1 MNILILKR
9 KAFIS
14 NKDIGSFNEVE
25 KVNIA
30 QLNTLIVKKDIN
42 NRLCKGMRYYKD
54 GLVLDIKSIVDRDY
68 GSLDIYGKVMSE
80 SDINVYNTNLSFD
93 IKNNELIYTECNCI
107 DFQNNCDFNSTYICK
122 HIGSTF
128 YKFAEAVEEKI
139 KSKEDNKKITSF
151 DELDYSEVLLRE
163 INKFVNNNK
172 EKANLQV
179 NITKNEIARD
189 IFYYEIDLKIGTKK
203 YYVVKNIAE
212 LINARKNKKTISYGK
227 EFKYDPD
234 IHYFSDADERIL
246 NFIEEYVSLN
256 EPFEREYS
264 VHRVTNSVFGN
275 NKTLFLPQSALR
287 RFLNNI
293 NGKHITFTNN
303 IETLYLEVLEED
315 LPIKFNIR
323 EENGEIKICEDKE
336 LPQSMTYKG
345 DVYLYDNK
353 IYLPSEKQIKY
364 YKCINEIL
372 RKEESISFKDKKKQE
387 VFNKVIPV
395 LEIISSDINIEE
407 SLSENI
413 VKDKVKLEVYFDRE
427 RNKTW
432 AEVKAIYGDI
442 SFNVLKGPKDD
453 EYVIRSLT
461 EEGEVEKE
469 LNDISFYRNKNQFI
483 FNGDDEKL
491 FELLSNEL
499 ASLKEKAT
507 IFYSDRFKERRIY
520 GANSLNASISE
531 GKGNYL
537 EFTFNIENINE
548 DEYKKI
554 INAFKDNRKFFKLKD
569 ESFIDLR
576 DEEVIKLFNLIDNLS
591 EESSVK
597 SNEIKI
603 HKSKAVF
610 LSESIKDDN
619 LSFIH
624 GNDIINHIASKIVN
638 LEDINYEIPEDLNAT
653 LRDYQLT
660 GFKWLKTL
668 SHYEFGGILADEMG
682 LGKTLQTIA
691 FLLSEKGKKSII
703 VTPTSLIYNWRS
715 EFEKFAPNMKVKI
728 IHGNRE
734 ERIFTK
740 EEVKEFDVLITTYG
754 TLRNDYDLYNDIN
767 FDFCIIDEAQNIKNP
782 LSQSSE
788 VVKELNAKV
797 KFALTGTPIENNLL
811 ELWSLFDYIL
821 PGYLYSKKKFQDKF
835 MKRDKGIKELKKLI
849 RPFILRRL
857 KNDVMSELPDK
868 IEKRFLIEMTKEQKK
883 VYKSYVD
890 DIKIKMKERDFT
902 KDKITIFSYL
912 TKLRQLTLDP
922 AILVEGYKGG
932 SGKIDVTVELIEE
945 FIKDNHK
952 ILLFSQFT
960 SVLDSMKKIL
970 EAEGIEYFYLDG
982 STKASER
989 VQLVNEFNNSDNI
1002 KVFLIS
1008 LKAGGTG
1015 LNLTSADVV
1024 IHFDPW
1030 WNPAIEDQATDRAHR
1045 FGQKNVVEVIKL
1057 IAKGSIEEK
1066 IIKLQESKKEII
1078 NEIMSGNYT
1087 NESFL
1092 SSLSEEEIKEL
1103 FN

>member
-1 MNILILKR
+1 M
-9 KAFIS
+9 
-14 NKDIGSFNEVE
+14 
-25 KVNIA
+25 NIA
-30 QLNTLIVKKDIN
+30 QLDAVIVKKDTN
-42 NRLCKGMRYYKD
+42 NRLHRGMRCYKD
-54 GLVLDIKSIVDRDY
+54 DLVLDIKSIVDRDY
-68 GSLDIYGKVMSE
+68 GALDVYGKVMSE
-80 SDINVYNTNLSFD
+80 SDISVYNTNLSFD
-93 IKNNELIYTECNCI
+93 MKNSDLIYTECNCI

-122 HIGSTF
+122 HVGATF
-128 YKFAEAVEEKI
+128 YKFAEAVKEKARL
-139 KSKEDNKKITSF
+139 KEDSSKKSTRIE
-151 DELDYSEVLLRE
+151 ELDYSKVLLRE
-163 INKFVNNNK
+163 INKFISNDK
-172 EKANLQV
+172 EKANLKI
-179 NITKNEIARD
+179 NISKNKIARD
-189 IFYYEIDLKIGTKK
+189 RFFYEIDLKIGTKK
-203 YYVVKNIAE
+203 YYVVKNISE
-212 LINARKNKKTISYGK
+212 LINARRNNRIISYGK
-227 EFKYDPD
+227 EFKYNPS
-234 IHYFSDADERIL
+234 IHYFSDEDEKIL
-246 NFIEEYVSLN
+246 DFIEEYVSLN
-256 EPFEREYS
+256 EPFERDYS
-264 VHRVTNSVFGN
+264 VHRVTNSIFGN

-293 NGKHITFTNN
+293 NNKHITFTNN
-303 IETLYLEVLEED
+303 FESLELEVLKED
-315 LPIKFNIR
+315 LPIKFNIK
-323 EENGEIKICEDKE
+323 EEDNVIKLCEDND
-336 LPQSMTYKG
+336 LPKSMTYKD
-345 DVYLYDNK
+345 DVYIYNNK

-364 YKCINEIL
+364 YACINNIL
-372 RKEESISFKDKKKQE
+372 KKEESISFKDKNKQE
-387 VFNKVIPV
+387 VFNKVIPL
-395 LEIISSDINIEE
+395 LETISSDINIDEY
-407 SLSENI
+407 LSKNI
-413 VKDKVKLEVYFDRE
+413 IKDKVKLEVYFDRE

-432 AEVKAIYGDI
+432 AEVKAIYGEI
-442 SFNVLKGPKDD
+442 SFNVLKGPKNN
-453 EYVIRSLT
+453 EYVIRSLN
-461 EEGEVEKE
+461 EEGEIEKE
-469 LNDISFYRNKNQFI
+469 LNDISFYRNKNQFV

-491 FELLSNEL
+491 FELLSNDL
-499 ASLKEKAT
+499 VKLKEKAD

-520 GANSLNASISE
+520 GANSINASISE

-537 EFTFNIENINE
+537 DFTFNIENVNK

-554 INAFKDNRKFFKLKD
+554 ISAFKDNRKFFKLKN

-576 DEEVIKLFNLIDNLS
+576 DDDVIKLFNLIDNLN
-591 EESSVK
+591 EESSIK

-610 LSESIKDDN
+610 LSESIDDYN
-619 LSFIH
+619 LGFIK
-624 GNDIINHIASKIVN
+624 GKDIINHIVN
-638 LEDINYEIPEDLNAT
+638 RMENLDDINYEIPKDLNAT

-660 GFKWLKTL
+660 GFKWFKTL

-682 LGKTLQTIA
+682 LGKTLQTIT
-691 FLLSEKGKKSII
+691 FLLSEKGKKSLI
-703 VTPTSLIYNWRS
+703 VTPTSLIYNWIS
-715 EFEKFAPNMKVKI
+715 EFEKFAPNIRVKI
-728 IHGNRE
+728 IHGN
-734 ERIFTK
+734 K
-740 EEVKEFDVLITTYG
+740 EDRAFIIEDIKEFDVLLTTYG

-782 LSQSSE
+782 LSKSSE
-788 VVKELNAKV
+788 VVKALNAKV

-811 ELWSLFDYIL
+811 ELWSLFDYVL

-835 MKRDKGIKELKKLI
+835 IKSDNGIKELKKLI

-883 VYKSYVD
+883 VYKTYVD
-890 DIKIKMKERDFT
+890 DIKIKMKEKDFT
-902 KDKITIFSYL
+902 KDKITILSYL

-922 AILVEGYKGG
+922 AILVDGYKGG
-932 SGKIDVTVELIEE
+932 SGKIDVAVELIEE

-960 SVLDSMKKIL
+960 SVLDSIKNVL
-970 EAEGIEYFYLDG
+970 ESEGIEYFYLDG

-989 VQLVNEFNNSDNI
+989 VHLVNDFNNSDNI

-1057 IAKGSIEEK
+1057 IAQGSIEEK

-1078 NEIMSGNYT
+1078 NEIMNGNYT
-1087 NESFL
+1087 NGSFL
-1092 SSLSEEEIKEL
+1092 SSLSVDEIKDL

>member
-139 KSKEDNKKITSF
+139 KSKEDNKKITNF
-151 DELDYSEVLLRE
+151 DEIDYSEVLLRE

-1030 WNPAIEDQATDRAHR
+1030 WNPAIENQATDRAHR
-1045 FGQKNVVEVIKL
+1045 FGQKNVVEVVKL
-1057 IAKGSIEEK
+1057 ISKDTIEEN
-1066 IIKLQESKKEII
+1066 ILLLQEDKKELI
-1078 NEIMSGNYT
+1078 
-1087 NESFL
+1087 ESLMDEKEMDGKKFKR
-1092 SSLSEEEIKEL
+1092 LSEDEIL
-1103 FN
+1103 NLLG